1 MNPKKAKRLSKQIEP
16 YFYLLPAFVF
26 LIGFVY
32 YPFVKNGW
40 LSLNI
45 VNQFRE
51 IKNFA
56 GLKNYA
62 RVLSDPDF
70 LQAVR
75 NTFVYVLVTI
85 PISMVIAYFLACL
98 ARKKRKTSLVYE
110 TLFALS
116 MATSDAVMAM
126 IFQLMYSEQMGI
138 INKLLDFK
146 IGWLT
151 DPKYALLSLMIIQIW
166 HNIGYNFLFMLSAL
180 RGLTQEVIESANL
193 DGSVGLTLHRRVIL
207 PMISPTMF
215 FLLIKDIAYGL
226 TVSSYTLILTGG
238 GPNGSTQTIITYI
251 YQKAI
256 SSTNYN
262 YAFSATMIGF
272 AFSAVLIA
280 LSMILEK
287 KKVHYN

>member
-180 RGLTQEVIESANL
+180 RGLPQEVIESANL

-215 FLLIKDIAYGL
+215 FLLIKDIAYDFDRRRSQWKHTDHHHL
-226 TVSSYTLILTGG
+226 HLPKSDFQHKLQLRVLRDHDRLCLLGG
-238 GPNGSTQTIITYI
+238 IDCSEHDLRKEEG
-251 YQKAI
+251 
-256 SSTNYN
+256 
-262 YAFSATMIGF
+262 
-272 AFSAVLIA
+272 A
-280 LSMILEK
+280 L
-287 KKVHYN
+287 